1 MALADTTR
9 QRIDDLLASH
19 RVVLFM
25 KGNRNA
31 PRCGFS
37 ATAAGILNELI
48 ADYASVDVLADEEI
62 RNGIKEYGNWPTIP
76 QLYVDR
82 ELIGGSDI
90 ISGMHNSGELHDLL
104 GVARPDRSPP
114 AIEITAAA
122 AEAIRNGMADEPGMA
137 LHLAIDGRWQA
148 QFMLKPAQGHEI
160 SAQSQGIAVL
170 MDLATAQKARGMRV
184 DWVDDVRGS
193 GLSITLPQAP
203 AGVRTL
209 SVEQLA
215 ERLRAGD
222 IQVLDVRPERDRQI
236 APFTAARALDS
247 DLVHEASHWP
257 KDRPLA
263 FLCHHGNA
271 SRQAAEH
278 FRGLG
283 FREIYNVEGG
293 IDAWSQR
300 VDSRVPRY

>member
-1 MALADTTR
+1 MALSESTR
-9 QRIDDLLASH
+9 QRIDDLLSGH

-25 KGNRNA
+25 KGTRNA

-37 ATAAGILNELI
+37 ATAVGILDELI
-48 ADYASVDVLADEEI
+48 DDYVSVDVLADDDI
-62 RNGIKEYGNWPTIP
+62 RQGIKDYCNWPTIP

-90 ISGMHNSGELHDLL
+90 IGGMYNAGELHDLL

-114 AIEITAAA
+114 QIEISAAA
-122 AEAIRNGMADEPGMA
+122 AEAIRAGMADDPGMA
-137 LHLAIDGRWQA
+137 LHLAIDGRWQT

-160 SAQSQGIAVL
+160 RAESSGIVVL

-184 DWVDDVRGS
+184 DWVDDLRGS
-193 GLSITLPQAP
+193 GLAVVLPLAP
-203 AGVRTL
+203 VGVRSL
-209 SVEQLA
+209 SVEDLA
-215 ERLRAGD
+215 QRLQRGD
-222 IQVLDVRPERDRQI
+222 IQVLDVRPQSERQV
-236 APFTAARALDS
+236 APFAAARVLDADTAQALG
-247 DLVHEASHWP
+247 AMP
-257 KDRPLA
+257 KDTALA
-263 FLCHHGNA
+263 FLCHHGNS

-283 FREIYNVEGG
+283 FTHVYNIDGG

-300 VDSRVPRY
+300 IDASVPRY

>member
-1 MALADTTR
+1 MALSESTR
-9 QRIDDLLASH
+9 QRIDDLLSGH

-25 KGNRNA
+25 KGTRNA

-37 ATAAGILNELI
+37 ATAVGILDELVD
-48 ADYASVDVLADEEI
+48 DYVSVDVLADDDI
-62 RNGIKEYGNWPTIP
+62 RQGIKDYGNWPTIP

-90 ISGMHNSGELHDLL
+90 IGGMYNAGELHDLL

-114 AIEITAAA
+114 QIEISAAA
-122 AEAIRNGMADEPGMA
+122 AEAIRAGMADDPGMA
-137 LHLAIDGRWQA
+137 LHLAIDGRWQT

-160 SAQSQGIAVL
+160 RAESSGIVVL

-184 DWVDDVRGS
+184 DWVDDLRGS
-193 GLSITLPQAP
+193 GLAVVLPLAP
-203 AGVRTL
+203 VGVRSL
-209 SVEQLA
+209 SVEDLA
-215 ERLRAGD
+215 ERLQRGD
-222 IQVLDVRPERDRQI
+222 IQVLDVRSQSERQL
-236 APFTAARALDS
+236 APFAAARVLDADTTQALGA
-247 DLVHEASHWP
+247 LP
-257 KDRPLA
+257 KDTALA
-263 FLCHHGNA
+263 FLCHFGNS

-283 FREIYNVEGG
+283 FTHVYNIDGG

-300 VDSRVPRY
+300 IDPSVPRY